1 MVDPNKI
8 DFYNLQFAFTETKTM
23 WVSDYKDGK
32 WSEGKLVPF
41 GPFEISPG
49 ACILNYGQGIF
60 EGMKALRAKNGDI
73 TLFRPEENGK
83 RLNESADRMLIP
95 NYDVDKFLEAVKKVV
110 KENEA
115 YIPPYDSGGALYI
128 RPLIVGNG
136 PILGVSPAE
145 EYKFII
151 FTVPVGPYFPEGFK
165 CIDLEISKKYTR
177 AAPGG
182 TGYAKTCCNYAGTM
196 KPAKETKAKGFAQII
211 YLDAAN
217 KEYIDEVGT
226 ANFFA
231 IINGKI
237 ATPKLRGTI
246 LPGIT
251 RQSVLELAEKKL
263 GMEAVE
269 RDISYK
275 ELFEDSCE
283 EAFCT
288 GTAAVITPIGSVVL
302 DDQKRVW
309 NNGEPGEITI
319 KLYELLTG
327 IQRKEIEDEFGWV
340 VTVK

>member
-1 MVDPNKI
+1 MVDPSEI

-32 WSEGKLVPF
+32 WSEGKLMPF
-41 GPFEISPG
+41 GPFEINPG
-49 ACILNYGQGIF
+49 ACVLNYGQGIF

-73 TLFRPEENGK
+73 TLFRPDENGK
-83 RLNESADRMLIP
+83 RINESADRMLIP
-95 NYDVDKFLEAVKKVV
+95 NYDVDKFVEAVKQVV
-110 KENEA
+110 KQNEA

-128 RPLIVGNG
+128 RPLLIGNG
-136 PILGVSPAE
+136 PILGVAPAA

-196 KPAKETKAKGFAQII
+196 KPAKETKEKGYAQII
-211 YLDAAN
+211 FLDAAN
-217 KEYIDEVGT
+217 MEYIDEVGT

-231 IINGKI
+231 IINGKL
-237 ATPKLRGTI
+237 ATPRLTGTI

-251 RQSVLELAEKKL
+251 RKSVLEIAKKKL
-263 GMEAVE
+263 GMDVEE

-275 ELFEDSCE
+275 ELFKDSCT

-302 DDQKRVW
+302 EDQKQVW

-319 KLYELLTG
+319 KLYDLLTG
-327 IQRKEIEDEFGWV
+327 IQRKEIDDEFGWV
-340 VTVK
+340 VTV